1 MSINVNNLWY
11 GIAMYAALLVVCAVA
26 VWLYNRSVSIKSLK
40 ISTKLNC

>member
-26 VWLYNRSVSIKSLK
+26 VWLYNRSVRKHKESK
-40 ISTKLNC
+40 NQH